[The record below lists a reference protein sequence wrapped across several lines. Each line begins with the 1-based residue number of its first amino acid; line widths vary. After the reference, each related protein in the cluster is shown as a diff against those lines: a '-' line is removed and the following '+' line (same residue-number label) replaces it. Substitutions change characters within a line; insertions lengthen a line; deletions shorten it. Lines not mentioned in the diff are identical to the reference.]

1 MTMVDTRPLMA
12 VCIPFVAALLVSMSH
27 KYPNIREMWSAIAS
41 ILLFGTVISMTGG
54 VLDGITYEY
63 TIFNLTDTVGLTMKT
78 DPAGTI
84 FATLASLLWI
94 PINFYS
100 IGYMRN
106 NHEGMQTGYF
116 AAFALCI
123 GATMGIAMASNL
135 LTFFVF
141 YEILTISSYPL
152 VLHER
157 DEEALLASRKYLA
170 YTLTSGQLFLAGT
183 VGVYCIAGTMDFT
196 PGGFLESHMAPA
208 WVLQLLFVLLI
219 MAGSVKAA
227 VMPLHG
233 WLPAAMVAP
242 TPVSALLHAVAVVK
256 TGAFAVLR
264 ILGFV
269 FGPKILSELGI
280 ADVLAWMAVLT
291 ILASSFIA
299 LRQDNLKRRLAF
311 STIGQLSYIVLGGAL
326 LTPLA
331 FKGAYLHLVAH
342 AVMKITLFMC
352 AGCIIV
358 RTHLHDISEMDGI
371 GHRMPVTMT
380 CFALASLGIAGTPF
394 LVGFISKW
402 NLAMGAIQA
411 GKPLFVL
418 AWMASAI
425 LAIGYLMPVVRMA
438 FFKPE
443 PEGDPRHYGSTSYCM
458 LIPICFTALLS
469 LVLGIV
475 PEIFPPDFYRLAEL
489 ASAGITAG
497 WGGVFK

>member
-1 MTMVDTRPLMA
+1 MTVIDPRPFLA
-12 VCIPFVAALLVSMSH
+12 IGVAFLTAILVSGSNR
-27 KYPNIREMWSAIAS
+27 YPNIRETWSAIGS
-41 ILLFGTVISMTGG
+41 VVMFCIVFSMTGG
-54 VLDGITYEY
+54 VINGVAYEY
-63 TIFNLTDTVGLTMKT
+63 TLFNLTDTVGLTMHV
-78 DPAGTI
+78 DPAGMI
-84 FATLASLLWI
+84 FAALASILWI

-106 NHEGMQTGYF
+106 HHEGWQTGYF
-116 AAFALCI
+116 AAFALCM
-123 GATMGIAMASNL
+123 GATMGIAMSANL
-135 LTFFVF
+135 LTFFIF

-157 DEEALLASRKYLA
+157 NAEALLASRKYLA
-170 YTLTSGQLFLAGT
+170 YTLVSGQLFLAGT

-196 PGGFLESHMAPA
+196 PGGILKIDMAPA
-208 WVLQLLFVLLI
+208 WVLQLLFVLMI

-264 ILGFV
+264 VLGFV
-269 FGPKILSELGI
+269 FGPELLLKLGI
-280 ADVLAWMAVLT
+280 ADVLAWMAALT
-291 ILASSFIA
+291 ILVSSFIA

-326 LTPLA
+326 LSPLA

-352 AGCIIV
+352 AGAIIV
-358 RTHLHDISEMDGI
+358 RAHLNDISEMAGL
-371 GHRMPVTMT
+371 GKRMPVTMA
-380 CFALASLGIAGTPF
+380 CFAIASLGIAGTPF
-394 LVGFISKW
+394 IIGFISKW
-402 NLAMGAIQA
+402 NLAMGAVEA

-418 AWMASAI
+418 VWVASGI

-438 FFKPE
+438 FFVPE
-443 PEGDPRHYGSTSYCM
+443 TKKGHSFGAISYCM
-458 LIPICFTALLS
+458 LIPICFTTILAV
-469 LVLGIV
+469 VLGIA
-475 PEIFPPDFYRLAEL
+475 PEIFPPDFYRLAEM

-497 WGGVFK
+497 WGGVLP